1 MEMRK
6 QESTIRISKKNIAVG
21 LGKSL
26 GWATLSYLTTAALG
40 AVFSDKT
47 FDEIVVESLRPGIVR
62 GTVAVGSIALSAY
75 GFAGEDAY
83 EDWFEEQSEEDL
95 FN

>member
-1 MEMRK
+1 MKK
-6 QESTIRISKKNIAVG
+6 QENTIRISKKNIAVG

-26 GWATLSYLTTAALG
+26 GWSALGFLTTAALG

-47 FDEIVVESLRPGIVR
+47 FGEIVVGSLRPGIVR
-62 GTVAVGSIALSAY
+62 GTVGLGGIALSTY
-75 GFAGEDAY
+75 GFAGADAY
-83 EDWFEEQSEEDL
+83 EDWFDEQSEEDL